1 MSKILITGGAG
12 YLGSVFT
19 RNLLKNHEVIVYDN
33 LMYNQTSLLDLSNN
47 PNFTFHYGDVREWSK
62 LKYLVEQVD
71 IVIPLAALVGF
82 PLCEKDKDLATSI
95 NTTQI
100 QNIVDVL
107 SDDQMI
113 LYPNT
118 NSGYGTRGDGMVDE
132 TNELTP
138 ISHYGKTKC
147 EAENY
152 IINESNGIS
161 FRLATVFGVSSRMRT
176 DLLVNDFVYKL
187 LTDRY
192 ITLFEH
198 KFVRNFIHIQDVSRA
213 FEYMIDNYYTF
224 NNEIFNLG
232 LSDENITKKQ
242 LVEKIQSHI
251 PNTSVNYSD
260 YYVDPDKRD
269 YIVSNE
275 KIEEAGWKPIFT
287 LDDGIKELIQSYKMI
302 VPTQSQYRNTTPLS
316 YKE

>member
-33 LMYNQTSLLDLSNN
+33 LMYNQTSLVDLSNN

>member
-1 MSKILITGGAG
+1 MKILITGGAG

-33 LMYNQTSLLDLSNN
+33 LMYNQTSLVDLSNN

-71 IVIPLAALVGF
+71 VVIPLAALVGF

-107 SDDQMI
+107 SNDQMI

-118 NSGYGTRGDGMVDE
+118 NSGYGTRGKGMVDE

-138 ISHYGKTKC
+138 ISHYGRTKC

-198 KFVRNFIHIQDVSRA
+198 KFVRNFIHIQDVSSA
-213 FEYMIDNYYTF
+213 FEYMINNYHNY
-224 NNEIFNLG
+224 NNEVFNLG
-232 LSDENITKKQ
+232 LSEENINKKQ

>member
-1 MSKILITGGAG
+1 MKILITGGAG

-33 LMYNQTSLLDLSNN
+33 LMYNQTSLVDLSNN

-138 ISHYGKTKC
+138 ISHYGQTKC
-147 EAENY
+147 EAEDY

-213 FEYMIDNYYTF
+213 FEYMINNYYTF

-251 PNTSVNYSD
+251 PDTSVNYSD

>member
-33 LMYNQTSLLDLSNN
+33 LMYNQTSLVDLSNN

-71 IVIPLAALVGF
+71 VVIPLAALVGF

-100 QNIVDVL
+100 QNIVDIL

-118 NSGYGTRGDGMVDE
+118 NSGYGIRGNGMVDE

-138 ISHYGKTKC
+138 ISHYGQTKC
-147 EAENY
+147 EAEDY

-224 NNEIFNLG
+224 NNEIFILG

>member
-1 MSKILITGGAG
+1 MKILITGGAG
-12 YLGSVFT
+12 YLGSVIT
-19 RNLLKNHEVIVYDN
+19 RNLLKKHEVIVYDN
-33 LMYNQTSLLDLSNN
+33 LMYNQTSLVDLCHHE
-47 PNFTFHYGDVREWSK
+47 NFTYHYGDVREWSK

-71 IVIPLAALVGF
+71 VIIPLAALVGF
-82 PLCEKDKDLATSI
+82 PSCEKDKELATSI

-100 QNIVDVL
+100 QNIVDVMTP
-107 SDDQMI
+107 DQKI

-118 NSGYGTRGDGMVDE
+118 NSGYGSRGEGMVTEKD
-132 TNELTP
+132 ELTP

-147 EAENY
+147 EAEDY
-152 IINESNGIS
+152 ILQESNGIV

-176 DLLVNDFVYKL
+176 DLLANDFVYKL
-187 LTDRY
+187 LTDKY

-198 KFVRNFIHIQDVSRA
+198 KFVRNFIHIQDVSNA
-213 FEYMIDNYYTF
+213 FEFMIDNYDEHK
-224 NNEIFNLG
+224 NKIFNLG
-232 LSDENITKKQ
+232 LSTENITKKQ

-251 PNTSVNYSD
+251 SNTSVNYSD

-275 KIEEAGWKPIFT
+275 KIEATGWKPKYT
-287 LDDGIKELIQSYKMI
+287 LDDGIQELIQSYKMI

-316 YKE
+316 YEE

>member
-1 MSKILITGGAG
+1 MKILITGGAG

-33 LMYNQTSLLDLSNN
+33 LMYNQTSLVDLSNN

-71 IVIPLAALVGF
+71 VVIPLAALVGF

-100 QNIVDVL
+100 QNIVDIL

-118 NSGYGTRGDGMVDE
+118 NSGYGIRGNGMVDE

-138 ISHYGKTKC
+138 ISHYGQTKC
-147 EAENY
+147 EAEDY

>member
-1 MSKILITGGAG
+1 MKILITGGAG

-71 IVIPLAALVGF
+71 VVIPLAALVGF

-100 QNIVDVL
+100 QNIVDIL

-118 NSGYGTRGDGMVDE
+118 NSGYGIRGNGMVDE

-138 ISHYGKTKC
+138 ISHYGQTKC
-147 EAENY
+147 EAEDY

-213 FEYMIDNYYTF
+213 FEYMIDNYHTF

>member
-1 MSKILITGGAG
+1 MKILITGGAG
-12 YLGSVFT
+12 YLGSVIT
-19 RNLLKNHEVIVYDN
+19 RNLLKKHEVIVYDN
-33 LMYNQTSLLDLSNN
+33 LMYNQTSLVDLCHHE
-47 PNFTFHYGDVREWSK
+47 NFTYHYGDVREWSK

-71 IVIPLAALVGF
+71 VIIPLAALVGF
-82 PLCEKDKDLATSI
+82 PSCEKDKELATSI

-138 ISHYGKTKC
+138 ISHYGQTKC
-147 EAENY
+147 EAEDY

-213 FEYMIDNYYTF
+213 FEYMINNYYTF

-232 LSDENITKKQ
+232 LSDQNITKKQ

-251 PNTSVNYSD
+251 PDTSVNYSD

-269 YIVSNE
+269 YIVSNK
-275 KIEEAGWKPIFT
+275 KIEETGWKPIFT